1 MTDPPTTRQR
11 ELAPPASPTN
21 GKAPADPWTDLRR
34 FTDARIA
41 LGIVGASLPT
51 AEVLNFSMAHARAR
65 DAVYLP
71 FDIEAVAASLEAA
84 DFPVLRVRSQA
95 TDRLKYLGRPDLGRR
110 LDRAS
115 ALLLSS
121 QTPAPPH
128 RLTVVVADGLSA
140 LAATRHALPLLLD
153 LRSRLS
159 DWTLDSVIL
168 ATGARVALADE
179 IGELRGSEAV
189 VILLGE
195 RPGLS
200 STDSLGIYLTYA
212 PRPGRTEAERNCIS
226 NVRREGL
233 SYAQAASKLLYLLD
247 RSRIAGASGVLIK
260 DGSDHQAIHWPL
272 P

>member
-1 MTDPPTTRQR
+1 MTDPLTTRPR
-11 ELAPPASPTN
+11 DLARTLTPTP
-21 GKAPADPWTDLRR
+21 GKAPADPWIELRR

-41 LGIVGASLPT
+41 LGSVGASLPT
-51 AEVLNFSMAHARAR
+51 AEVLDFSMAHARAR
-65 DAVYLP
+65 DAVYFP
-71 FDIEAVAASLEAA
+71 FDVEALASSLEAA
-84 DFPVLRVRSQA
+84 DFSTLRVRSQA
-95 TDRLKYLGRPDLGRR
+95 TDRLQYLGRPDLGRR
-110 LDRAS
+110 LDPASAS
-115 ALLLSS
+115 ALTS
-121 QTPAPPH
+121 QIPAPPH

-140 LAATRHALPLLLD
+140 LAATRHALPLLLE

-159 DWTLDSVIL
+159 NWTLDSVVL
-168 ATGARVALADE
+168 ATGARVALADQ

-247 RSRIAGASGVLIK
+247 RSRLVGASGVLIK
-260 DGSDHQAIHWPL
+260 DGSDDGTMHWPL